1 MASTMITTRDR
12 TEVIGDDLAEAV
24 VRLMASGG
32 DQRIVL
38 NNTRGLNRYL
48 VAPRP
53 DPVDP
58 PVLAYSSSTASSIS
72 SAAFAEVQRR
82 LATLGRSGAIDADGY
97 GDALESLRN
106 RLRISWQLP
115 SSVDVVFAASGT
127 DLEFAGLALAH
138 DPASGGI
145 DNILLG
151 ANEVGS
157 GCIHSAKGTF
167 FADETPLGVAT
178 RAGDPVAKAW
188 SARIRLVDVPVR
200 TGTGLAHLSEDIL
213 LETVLAVD
221 DAIRAGR
228 VPLIHVVHGSKTG
241 LILPSLDHIDALR
254 RRYGTKLR
262 FVVDACQVRI
272 SREFVAAYLSRGC
285 AVFLT
290 GSKYVGGPPFSGF
303 ALIPRMMR
311 DAASPLPPGY
321 DALFRRAEWPEC
333 WPGAGA
339 LSHSANAGLLLRL
352 EAAMYEMELY
362 HRLSPA
368 EIRRSLDIFNQALGS
383 LTARLGVTRLAPSS
397 QSHWDEALPQPQEI
411 RSLATI
417 DLSNLGGNRDYEDA
431 RRLYMALAQPDR
443 ARRAKGQGPVR
454 LGQPAKCIRLADG
467 RFGANLRIGL
477 SMPQMVGFAAL
488 DSASLHRKLHDD
500 MALIADAIDGLLR
513 EGY

>member
-1 MASTMITTRDR
+1 MADPMISTLDR
-12 TEVIGDDLAEAV
+12 IELMNDDLASEA

-32 DQRIVL
+32 DQRIVIDAAS
-38 NNTRGLNRYL
+38 GLNRYL

-72 SAAFAEVQRR
+72 PAAFAEVQRR
-82 LATLGRSGAIDADGY
+82 LAVLARSGTIDADDY
-97 GDALESLRN
+97 AAALESLRG

-138 DPASGGI
+138 DPESQGI

-157 GCIHSAKGTF
+157 GCIHSAKGQF
-167 FADETPLGVAT
+167 FAGETPLGIAT
-178 RAGDPVAKAW
+178 QVGQPVAKAW
-188 SARIRLVDVPVR
+188 SERIRLVDVPVR
-200 TGTGLAHLSEDIL
+200 TGTGLAHLSEDLL
-213 LETVLAVD
+213 LEIALAVD
-221 DAIRAGR
+221 NALRAGR

-254 RRYGTKLR
+254 RRYGAQVR
-262 FVVDACQVRI
+262 FVVDSCQVRI

-311 DAASPLPPGY
+311 DAALPLPPGFE
-321 DALFRRAEWPEC
+321 ALFRQAEWPQG
-333 WPGAGA
+333 WPGASS
-339 LSHSANAGLLLRL
+339 LPHSPNAGLLLRL

-368 EIRRSLDIFNQALGS
+368 EIRRSIDIFNSALGS

-417 DLSNLGGNRDYEDA
+417 DLSNLGGTRDYEDA
-431 RRLYMALAQPDR
+431 RCIYMALARPDR
-443 ARRAKGQGPVR
+443 ARRARGHGPVR

-477 SMPQMVGFAAL
+477 SMPQMVGFAGL